1 MLFFLVDVR
10 YGDPKRAPKSNESP
24 RGAVSNLL
32 LAEIEMISMVLQ
44 ESAGD
49 ESVDS
54 KFGNLYKNPE
64 CANLGNQRG
73 VQGVVS
79 SPEFVDE
86 VIAQF

>member
-1 MLFFLVDVR
+1 MLFFLIDVR
-10 YGDPKRAPKSNESP
+10 YGNPKRAPESNESL
-24 RGAVSNLL
+24 RVAVSNLL

-54 KFGNLYKNPE
+54 KFRDLHENPE
-64 CANLGNQRG
+64 GANLSNQRV
-73 VQGVVS
+73 VQGSVS
-79 SPEFVDE
+79 APEFVDE